1 MNGQRTTNNIVNNNT
16 TFRSN
21 RTLTGSEVVSKV
33 KKRYKYICY
42 DKNGKQVKGSF
53 DAFRRMDVESFL
65 SSQGYKILE
74 IKETKISTSIKFIQY
89 FFK

>member
-1 MNGQRTTNNIVNNNT
+1 MNNQNMNSNT
-16 TFRSN
+16 TFRSSRSLN
-21 RTLTGSEVVSKV
+21 GNEAVSRT

-42 DKNGKQVKGSF
+42 DKDGKQVKGSF

-74 IKETKISTSIKFIQY
+74 IK
-89 FFK
+89 